1 MAVKN
6 PYKRF
11 DDMAPGKKA
20 NVFAVGKRTY
30 NGASPSP
37 QAGPG
42 SVNPAGFKL
51 RENKAKLKRKLLSG
65 QRRGI

>member
-30 NGASPSP
+30 NGATPSP
-37 QAGPG
+37 QAGAG
-42 SVNPAGFKL
+42 SVNPNGFSL
-51 RENKAKLKRKLLSG
+51 RDNKAKLKKKLLLN